1 MISDL
6 TTITSELFSSA
17 SFVEIPDFMTPEE
30 ADHIIE
36 LAEES
41 GFAKSDI
48 HLDPKAKEHAQT
60 LRSMEGN
67 ALLKYYIL
75 LPSKIFQFA
84 RKRLPAFSLILA
96 RALIASHA
104 PSPPAHASS
113 SFPALLFSRF

>member
-1 MISDL
+1 MQNFTLVISLSAVIWISDL

-67 ALLKYYIL
+67 AMLKYYIL
-75 LPSKIFQFA
+75 IPSKIVQFA
-84 RKRLPAFSLILA
+84 RKRLPASSLILA
-96 RALIASHA
+96 RA
-104 PSPPAHASS
+104 
-113 SFPALLFSRF
+113 

>member
-1 MISDL
+1 
-6 TTITSELFSSA
+6 
-17 SFVEIPDFMTPEE
+17 MTPEE

-41 GFAKSDI
+41 GFTKSDI

-67 ALLKYYIL
+67 ALLKYYLI
-75 LPSKIFQFA
+75 PSKIVQFA
-84 RKRLPAFSLILA
+84 RKRLPAFSQILA

-104 PSPPAHASS
+104 PSSPAHASS
-113 SFPALLFSRF
+113 SFPALPFSRFLLR

>member
-1 MISDL
+1 MIENALTQRSSKTQMVAGKDIYYDL
-6 TTITSELFSSA
+6 NETEREETCNFTLVISLSALINTITSVLFSIA

-67 ALLKYYIL
+67 ALYIT
-75 LPSKIFQFA
+75 
-84 RKRLPAFSLILA
+84 
-96 RALIASHA
+96 
-104 PSPPAHASS
+104 
-113 SFPALLFSRF
+113 

>member
-1 MISDL
+1 
-6 TTITSELFSSA
+6 
-17 SFVEIPDFMTPEE
+17 MTPEE

-36 LAEES
+36 LAEGS

-67 ALLKYYIL
+67 AMLKYYIL
-75 LPSKIFQFA
+75 IPSKIVQFA

-104 PSPPAHASS
+104 AFPPAHASS
-113 SFPALLFSRF
+113 SFPALPFSRFLLR

>member
-75 LPSKIFQFA
+75 LPSKF
-84 RKRLPAFSLILA
+84 FSLLGNVCQ
-96 RALIASHA
+96 
-104 PSPPAHASS
+104 
-113 SFPALLFSRF
+113 RFL

>member
-1 MISDL
+1 
-6 TTITSELFSSA
+6 
-17 SFVEIPDFMTPEE
+17 MTPEE

-67 ALLKYYIL
+67 ALYYLI
-75 LPSKIFQFA
+75 PGKIVPFA
-84 RKRLPAFSLILA
+84 RKRLPAFSLVLA
-96 RALIASHA
+96 RALTVSQA
-104 PSPPAHASS
+104 PSPPAHASN
-113 SFPALLFSRF
+113 SFPALPFSCFLLGWSWAIFSIKICFYIFSGSLI